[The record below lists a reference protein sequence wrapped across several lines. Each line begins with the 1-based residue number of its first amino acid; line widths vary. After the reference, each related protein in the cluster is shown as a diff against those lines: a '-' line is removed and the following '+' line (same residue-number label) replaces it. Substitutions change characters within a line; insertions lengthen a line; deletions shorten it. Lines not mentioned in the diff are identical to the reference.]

1 MMIEVKNV
9 AFDSENEQ
17 SIRSIRES
25 VFINEQSIA
34 PEIEFDG
41 LDSSAIHAVV
51 TVDGKRVGTGRI
63 LSDGH
68 IGRIAIMRDFRGL
81 GLGSKIVLSL
91 IDEAKLSGYKRVYLG
106 SQKQAIDFYTKLGFT
121 PFGEEFIKAGIV
133 HLSMEKTLA

>member
-1 MMIEVKNV
+1 MIEVKNV

-51 TVDGKRVGTGRI
+51 TVDGKHVGTRPY
-63 LSDGH
+63 
-68 IGRIAIMRDFRGL
+68 F
-81 GLGSKIVLSL
+81 
-91 IDEAKLSGYKRVYLG
+91 KRRSHWSYCHHER
-106 SQKQAIDFYTKLGFT
+106 F
-121 PFGEEFIKAGIV
+121 
-133 HLSMEKTLA
+133 

>member
-1 MMIEVKNV
+1 MIQVKNV

-17 SIRSIRES
+17 SIRSIREN

-51 TVDGKRVGTGRI
+51 TVDGKPVGTGRI

-68 IGRIAIMRDFRGL
+68 IGRIAIMRDFRGQ

-91 IDEAKLSGYKRVYLG
+91 IDEAKKSGYKRVYLG

-121 PFGEEFIKAGIV
+121 PFGEEFMEAGIV
-133 HLSMEKTLA
+133 HLSMEKALA

>member
-1 MMIEVKNV
+1 MIQVKNV

-17 SIRSIRES
+17 SIRSIREN
-25 VFINEQSIA
+25 VFINEQFIA

-51 TVDGKRVGTGRI
+51 IVDGKPVGTGRI

-68 IGRIAIMRDFRGL
+68 IGRIAIVRDFRGQ

-91 IDEAKLSGYKRVYLG
+91 IDEAKKSGYQRVYLG

-121 PFGEEFIKAGIV
+121 PFGEEFMEAGIV
-133 HLSMEKTLA
+133 HLSMEKALA